1 MPSTT
6 ETGTAKIVANFEDLI
21 SFCTSYGATYNPS
34 KQSLKLSA
42 LNTLRTNAKAAL
54 QAVNVAK
61 TNYDNA
67 CNAREIAFKQ
77 LKPLATKVMYALTI
91 TDATEQ
97 TLADA
102 KTINNKIQGR
112 RAKKIQQAEATTPEE
127 NPTPKKTISVSQ
139 QSFDSQVNFLS
150 QLVTRLSAEP
160 SYTPNE
166 SKLTLAG
173 LNTYLTDL
181 QTKNTAAINAATTL
195 SNARIARDQMLYHET
210 TGLVTIA
217 KEVKL
222 YIKSLYG
229 NKSPQD
235 MQVRSLKF
243 F

>member
-6 ETGTAKIVANFEDLI
+6 ETGTAKRVANFEDLI

-42 LNTLRTNAKAAL
+42 LNTLRANAKAAV
-54 QAVNVAK
+54 QAVKTAK

-77 LKPLATKVMYALTI
+77 LKPLATKVIYALTI

-97 TLADA
+97 TLAAA

-127 NPTPKKTISVSQ
+127 TPTPQKTISVSQ
-139 QSFDSQVNFLS
+139 QSFDSQVDFFS
-150 QLVTRLSAEP
+150 QLVTILSAEP
-160 SYTPNE
+160 TYTPNE

-181 QTKNTAAINAATTL
+181 LAKNTAVVEAATAL
-195 SNARIARDQMLYHET
+195 SNARIARDQIIYHET

-217 KEVKL
+217 QEVKL

-229 NKSPQD
+229 NNSAQD
-235 MQVRSLKF
+235 KQMRSLKF
-243 F
+243 S